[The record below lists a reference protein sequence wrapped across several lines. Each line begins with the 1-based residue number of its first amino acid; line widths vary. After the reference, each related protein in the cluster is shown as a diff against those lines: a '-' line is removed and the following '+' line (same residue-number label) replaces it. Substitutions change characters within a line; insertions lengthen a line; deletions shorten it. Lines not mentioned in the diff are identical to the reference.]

1 MTIGNKRRSV
11 TALGLSVIVGVW
23 SSAGWAAA
31 PAANWGLEELMQSLA
46 QVKSAKGKF
55 VERKYLSILNAPL
68 ELSGTLSYSAPGR
81 LEKHTLAPKPES
93 LVLDGDQITL
103 EDKVRKQRRTLVLQ
117 DYPVLWAFVESIRS
131 TLAGDLKTLNRF
143 YLVDLQGDEPQWR
156 LILKPRESRMQA
168 MVSEIR
174 IGGSGQSIRTIEIL
188 EAGGDRSVM
197 TVTEDN
203 R

>member
-1 MTIGNKRRSV
+1 MTIGNKRWSCP
-11 TALGLSVIVGVW
+11 ALALLLIAGVW
-23 SSAGWAAA
+23 SWTAGAA
-31 PAANWGLEELMQSLA
+31 PASNWGIGELMQSLA
-46 QVKSAKGKF
+46 QVKSANGTF

-68 ELSGTLSYSAPGR
+68 ELSGTLSYSAPGH

-93 LVLDGDQITL
+93 LVLDRDQLTL

-117 DYPVLWAFVESIRS
+117 DYPVLWALVESIRS
-131 TLAGDLKTLNRF
+131 TLAGDRQTLNRF
-143 YLVDLQGDEPQWR
+143 YRVELEGDELEWR
-156 LILKPRESRMQA
+156 LSLKPRETRMQA
-168 MVSEIR
+168 LVNEIR
-174 IGGSGQSIRTIEIL
+174 IGGSSQSVRTIEIF